1 VEAATYGLEFMTA
14 RTAMEQ
20 IMDLRLTIHYLG
32 IPIKTMTYLFGENN
46 TVVDSSMFP
55 HSRLHIHHQMLSF
68 HWVMENIAAKVIHF
82 VHIPGMVNP
91 ADILSKAC
99 GYQQVWEML

>member
-1 VEAATYGLEFMTA
+1 MEAATYGLEFMAA

-32 IPIKTMTYLFGENN
+32 IPIKTMTYLFGDNN

-68 HWVMENIAAKVIHF
+68 HWVRENIAAKVIHF